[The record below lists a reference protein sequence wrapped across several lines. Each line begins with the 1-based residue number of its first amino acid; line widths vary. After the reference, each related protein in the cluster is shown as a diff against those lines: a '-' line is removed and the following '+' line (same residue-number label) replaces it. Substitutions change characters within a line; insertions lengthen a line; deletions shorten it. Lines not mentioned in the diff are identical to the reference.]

1 MKWIIDRFEGDFAVV
16 ECDGSCFDLPKYALP
31 KDADEGDVVEVI
43 INKNET
49 EKVKND
55 AEKLLKSLFDN

>member
-31 KDADEGDVVEVI
+31 NDVREGDVVEVT
-43 INKNET
+43 INKKET

>member
-16 ECDGSCFDLPKYALP
+16 ECDGSSFDLPKYALP
-31 KDADEGDVVEVI
+31 NDVREGDVVEVT

-49 EKVKND
+49 EKVKNN

>member
-16 ECDGSCFDLPKYALP
+16 ECDGSYFDLPKYALP
-31 KDADEGDVVEVI
+31 KDADEGDVVEVT

-49 EKVKND
+49 EKVK
-55 AEKLLKSLFDN
+55 KSV